1 MAGLRAHKRLPMI
14 AAFLL
19 VAFLYLKKGKQLR
32 NYELFL
38 PHQEPKEVWNVLAD
52 FSNIAQMNTRI
63 DHWELLDLIESPDH
77 WSYRLVTYEGMVGQ
91 WLFGLNENRGEMLA
105 EPVSPPDHYYI
116 QESYLTTSLRGLLLI
131 KNHGITNI
139 RRSQQ
144 EGQPGTLV
152 VLDTG
157 SDCPLLFHYVCVI
170 ETDLNR
176 RVFLAN
182 LREWFDKK

>member
-1 MAGLRAHKRLPMI
+1 MPFVSLRVKVTRGSHHHGNLLLEYRLP
-14 AAFLL
+14 
-19 VAFLYLKKGKQLR
+19 R
-32 NYELFL
+32 
-38 PHQEPKEVWNVLAD
+38 
-52 FSNIAQMNTRI
+52 